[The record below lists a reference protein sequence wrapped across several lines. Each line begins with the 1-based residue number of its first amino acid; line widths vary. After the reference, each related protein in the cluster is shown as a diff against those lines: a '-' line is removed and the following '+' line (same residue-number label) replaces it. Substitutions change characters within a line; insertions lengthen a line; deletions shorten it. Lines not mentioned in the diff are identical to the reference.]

1 VTRLPGDPGRQP
13 GAGNKLLLAV
23 LLVGLGLT
31 WWKAPAFFRG
41 TEQGICGL
49 ELRYPPALRQ
59 VVVARVDGRDTPR
72 PLASGGQLAIPC
84 GQPLEIRYSRAATAQ
99 SGEAAAQ
106 GQAAPHGAA
115 HKRLDALD
123 PAAAPETRT
132 LSPDELKPGV
142 TLVELR

>member
-1 VTRLPGDPGRQP
+1 MTRLPGDPGRRQP

-115 HKRLDALD
+115 HQS
-123 PAAAPETRT
+123 APETRT